1 MMGRSQKLEVRS
13 QSLSLSARAAHF
25 AGALA
30 GGFRR
35 GYMGAILGTWEGH
48 ERDRRRH
55 RPPAETIAE
64 DPTLDYGRRAEL
76 MSEARSLCNTHGLCN
91 RVIRQYA
98 NYVVGKCQPRWLT
111 ADEAW
116 NEATEQAFYDWS
128 LNCDLRSTVTLQQKA
143 RLHVMTMIRDGDS
156 FGVKINFEGE
166 PKLQDVEPDRIGNY
180 RGGRIN
186 FDEDNIVGGIT
197 IDAIGRPSNYQI
209 WDRTRF
215 GMFENRKDRSPAE
228 VLHIY
233 DSTRF
238 DAVRGVTHFAPV
250 LNHVRDVKETLD
262 AQRAKQKL
270 TSKIA
275 LLIRNA
281 LAGPQTGNIDVL
293 GDDTD
298 AKGAS
303 IKTEAMGDGAIK
315 YQFHGD
321 EMEVFH
327 ANDPSDGWFR
337 LTDHEIR
344 LIACGLD
351 LPYEFVWD
359 MAGLAG
365 PGTRMMSAQ
374 AQRTFRGKMD
384 ILENRYL
391 NPVAAWWI
399 TFQMNEGRLPFNA
412 EWYKFRFQRPAHLTI
427 DNGRDSKSNLAELAA
442 GVSTECRI
450 AEELGEDDEEVAE
463 TRKKEVLRKIVFAKE
478 ITAAHPEV
486 SLQEALDLIGRQ
498 NIPTRPDVE
507 TAAADTTAEQPAQP
521 SRLKKAA

>member
-1 MMGRSQKLEVRS
+1 MKLVKLNKEVKPS
-13 QSLSLSARAAHF
+13 FSARAAHF

-55 RPPAETIAE
+55 RPPSESIAE
-64 DPTLDYGRRAEL
+64 DPTLDFGRRANL
-76 MSEARSLCNTHGLCN
+76 MSEARALCNTHGLCN

-111 ADEAW
+111 SDEKW
-116 NEATEQAFYDWS
+116 NTATEESFFNWS
-128 LNCDLRSTVTLQQKA
+128 LNCDLRSTITLQQKA
-143 RLHVMTMIRDGDS
+143 KLHVMSLIRDGDS
-156 FGVKINFEGE
+156 FGVKINFDGE
-166 PKLQDVEPDRIGNY
+166 PKLQDVEADRVGNY
-180 RGGRIN
+180 RGGTVN
-186 FDEDNIVGGIT
+186 FDEDNIIGGIT
-197 IDAIGRPSNYQI
+197 IDAVGRPSNYQI
-209 WDRTRF
+209 WDRNRW
-215 GMFENRKDRSPAE
+215 GMFIDRKDRSPAE

-238 DAVRGVTHFAPV
+238 DAYRGVTHFAPV
-250 LNHVRDVKETLD
+250 LNHIRDIKETLD

-275 LLIRNA
+275 LLIRNS
-281 LAGPQTGNIDVL
+281 LAGPQAGNIDVL
-293 GDDTD
+293 GDDSD

-303 IKTEAMGDGAIK
+303 IKTEAFGDAAIK
-315 YQFHGD
+315 YQFNGD

-327 ANDPSDGWFR
+327 ANDPGDGWFK

-359 MAGLAG
+359 MALIGG

-399 TFQMNEGRLPFNA
+399 TFQMEEGRIPFNA

-427 DNGRDSKSNLAELAA
+427 DNGRDSKSNLSELAA

-450 AEELGEDDEEVAE
+450 AEEQGEDDEEVAQ
-463 TRKKEVLRKIVFAKE
+463 TRKKEVLRKISFAKE
-478 ITAAHPEV
+478 IIAAHPDV

-507 TAAADTTAEQPAQP
+507 TAAPATDLTP
-521 SRLKKAA
+521 APAPTRKLKQAA